1 MKIIELVLDET
12 AMLNGID
19 AISIVESPA
28 IEENF
33 VALKNQQKVAF
44 ATQSEDKRLLIGPAL
59 IPNKTIYRH
68 QDGEEF
74 YVYFSKGTIRRASEL
89 FLMRGNQNNS
99 TLEHEAA
106 IHGLSVVE
114 SWIIEDADKDKS
126 RLYGLNMPVGTWMVS
141 VKVNNEEVWNNFVKT
156 GAVKGFSIEGYFADK
171 VQMAKMQL
179 ESYSDYPDGVRGNA
193 RNVLDWV
200 EKNGWGSCGTDVGK
214 QRANQLA
221 NGEAISVDTIK
232 RMYSYLS
239 RHEADLDASSGYSDG
254 CGKLMYDAWGGKA
267 GLRWAESKL
276 KELGEIE
283 ASQKFANEDLLDEV
297 ENMTHQEA
305 MEFLYEVAKLLKDY
319 E

>member
-1 MKIIELVLDET
+1 
-12 AMLNGID
+12 
-19 AISIVESPA
+19 
-28 IEENF
+28 
-33 VALKNQQKVAF
+33 
-44 ATQSEDKRLLIGPAL
+44 
-59 IPNKTIYRH
+59 
-68 QDGEEF
+68 
-74 YVYFSKGTIRRASEL
+74 
-89 FLMRGNQNNS
+89 MRGNQNNS
-99 TLEHEAA
+99 TLEHEAE

-141 VKVNNEEVWNNFVKT
+141 VKVNNEDVWNNFVKT
-156 GAVKGFSIEGYFADK
+156 GAVKGFSIEGYFADRVK
-171 VQMAKMQL
+171 MAQMQM
-179 ESYSDYPDGVRGNA
+179 ESYADYPDGVKSNA
-193 RNVLDWV
+193 KNVLEWV

-221 NGEAISVDTIK
+221 KGEAISVDTIK

-283 ASQKFANEDLLDEV
+283 AAKKFANEDLLDEV

-305 MEFLYEVAKLLKDY
+305 MEFLYEVAKILKDY

>member
-33 VALKNQQKVAF
+33 IALKNQQKVEF

-99 TLEHEAA
+99 TLEHEAE

-141 VKVNNEEVWNNFVKT
+141 VKVNNEDVWNNFVKT

-171 VQMAKMQL
+171 VQMA
-179 ESYSDYPDGVRGNA
+179 
-193 RNVLDWV
+193 
-200 EKNGWGSCGTDVGK
+200 
-214 QRANQLA
+214 
-221 NGEAISVDTIK
+221 
-232 RMYSYLS
+232 RMNL
-239 RHEADLDASSGYSDG
+239 
-254 CGKLMYDAWGGKA
+254 
-267 GLRWAESKL
+267 
-276 KELGEIE
+276 
-283 ASQKFANEDLLDEV
+283 ANEDLLDEG

-305 MEFLYEVAKLLKDY
+305 MEFLYEVAKIIKDY

>member
-33 VALKNQQKVAF
+33 VALKNQQKLEF
-44 ATQSEDKRLLIGPAL
+44 ATQSEDKRILIGPAL

-99 TLEHEAA
+99 TLEHEAEL
-106 IHGLSVVE
+106 HGLSVVE

-171 VQMAKMQL
+171 VKMAKMQL
-179 ESYSDYPDGVRGNA
+179 ESYSDYPDGVRNNA
-193 RNVLDWV
+193 KNVLEWV

-221 NGEAISVDTIK
+221 NGEAISLDTIK

-267 GLRWAESKL
+267 GLRWAGSKL

-283 ASQKFANEDLLDEV
+283 ASQNFANEDLLDEV